1 VNGEAARPGK
11 AGTWA
16 VAAALLALFASLTLW
31 EMAGDSLTTDERWH
45 LPAGVTYWKTGDF
58 HFAPD
63 NHPPLARLLAAA
75 PLLPLDP
82 RLPPL
87 QAPPGVSPKTFP
99 AAFGSAFLRLN
110 PFVYRELWR
119 SRLPIV
125 CLGLLLLVT
134 LFLWSW
140 RLHGD
145 ARAGLL
151 TLLLAALEPTLLA
164 HAHYVTTDMA
174 LAAFSLPAFAWLWRF
189 RHSGRGRDYL
199 LAVVCMGLAL
209 ASKFSALV
217 LVPPFLGLLLLR
229 TPLRGRRTF
238 AVAGACLAM
247 AVLVQA
253 SYFFSPDLALYPRG
267 AFAVQQFKPEAYP
280 AYILG
285 TFHIGNVWWYAP
297 FAWLVKTPVP
307 TILLIAAGL
316 VAVFARRAPGVHAG
330 PREAHGARAEDVR
343 DFVLLPAVVYAV
355 AVCALTANLGVR
367 YLIPSTAFLLVAAGG
382 AAPWLLDSRPRRAA
396 AALLVVW
403 LGVSVGRTAPH
414 FISYF
419 NEPAGGPANGVRLLH
434 DSNVDW
440 GQDLKRLGQWQAAHA
455 IPEIVLGYWGGAQPE
470 AYGVVWRP
478 LEKEL
483 AVADV
488 PPPGVY
494 ALSVNRLIDMKKAV
508 AIDGADPRLD
518 WLDRFRPADR
528 IGYSI
533 YIYRFGS

>member
-1 VNGEAARPGK
+1 MKGA
-11 AGTWA
+11 A
-16 VAAALLALFASLTLW
+16 VAAATALLALFASLTLW
-31 EMAGDSLTTDERWH
+31 EMTGDALTTDERWH

-75 PLLPLDP
+75 PLLPLGP

-87 QAPPGVSPKTFP
+87 QPPPGWSPKTFP
-99 AAFGSAFLRLN
+99 AAYGSAFLRLN

-125 CLGLLLLVT
+125 GLGLLLITT
-134 LFLWSW
+134 LGAWSW

-151 TLLLAALEPTLLA
+151 TLLLAALEPTLIA

-189 RHSGRGRDYL
+189 SRSGRRRDL
-199 LAVVCMGLAL
+199 TLAVVCMGLAL

-217 LVPPFLGLLLLR
+217 LVPPFLGLLLVR
-229 TPLRGRRTF
+229 TPLRGRRVP
-238 AVAGACLAM
+238 AAAGACMLM

-253 SYFFSPDLALYPRG
+253 SYFFSPDLLLYPRG
-267 AFAVQQFKPEAYP
+267 AFAVQEFKPEAYP
-280 AYILG
+280 AYVLG
-285 TFHIGNVWWYAP
+285 AFHVGNVWWYAP
-297 FAWLVKTPVP
+297 FAWLVKTPLP
-307 TILLIAAGL
+307 TILLIAAG
-316 VAVFARRAPGVHAG
+316 VFAVLFLRRPPAG
-330 PREAHGARAEDVR
+330 EDAAGRAAEVRAADVR
-343 DFVLLPAVVYAV
+343 DFVLLPAGVYAL
-355 AVCALTANLGVR
+355 AVCVLTANLGVR

-382 AAPWLLDSRPRRAA
+382 AAPWLLASRAGRVTTAV
-396 AALLVVW
+396 LVVW
-403 LGVSVGRTAPH
+403 LAASIGRTAPH
-414 FISYF
+414 FIAYF
-419 NEPAGGPANGVRLLH
+419 NEAAGGPANAARLLH

-440 GQDLKRLGQWQAAHA
+440 GQDLLRLGRWQAARG

-478 LEKEL
+478 LLREQAL
-483 AVADV
+483 ADA

-494 ALSVNRLIDMKKAV
+494 AVSVNRLIDMKKAV
-508 AIDGADPRLD
+508 RIDGADPRLD
-518 WLDRFRPADR
+518 WLDRFRPAER

-533 YIYRFGS
+533 YIYRF

>member
-1 VNGEAARPGK
+1 VKDGAAARRGQ
-11 AGTWA
+11 AATWA
-16 VAAALLALFASLTLW
+16 LAAALLALFASLTLW
-31 EMAGDSLTTDERWH
+31 EMAGDALTTDERWH

-58 HFAPD
+58 HFALD

-87 QAPPGVSPKTFP
+87 QAAPGVPPKTFP

-125 CLGLLLLVT
+125 GLGLLLLVT

-140 RLHGD
+140 RLHD
-145 ARAGLL
+145 DPRAGLL

-174 LAAFSLPAFAWLWRF
+174 LAAFSLPAFAWLWCF

-217 LVPPFLGLLLLR
+217 LVPPFLGLLVLR
-229 TPLRGRRTF
+229 TPLRRGRI
-238 AVAGACLAM
+238 AAAAGACVAM

-253 SYFFSPDLALYPRG
+253 SYFFSPDLTLYLRG
-267 AFAVQQFKPEAYP
+267 AFAVQEFKPEAYP
-280 AYILG
+280 AYVLG
-285 TFHIGNVWWYAP
+285 TFHVGNVWWYAP

-316 VAVFARRAPGVHAG
+316 GAVFAGGSRAGG
-330 PREAHGARAEDVR
+330 GTGARAREVR

-382 AAPWLLDSRPRRAA
+382 AARWLVDSRPGLSAA
-396 AALLVVW
+396 AVLVVW
-403 LGVSVGRTAPH
+403 LAASVGRTAPH
-414 FISYF
+414 FISYI
-419 NEPAGGPANGVRLLH
+419 NEPAGGPANGARLLH

-478 LEKEL
+478 LERQQM
-483 AVADV
+483 VADV

-494 ALSVNRLIDMKKAV
+494 AVSLNRLIDMKKAV
-508 AIDGADPRLD
+508 ALDGADPRLD
-518 WLDRFRPADR
+518 WLDRFHPADR